1 MNRLSLAY
9 PILLIVLLSACNKPD
24 RLDASIRFDVDV
36 PATKTGTFI
45 NNESTDLRNACTP
58 APSGRG
64 QGIGIWAEMYRAGE
78 VTPVRNVFSG
88 VRLLYQTG
96 AHDSQ
101 ADHLSWNTDQNL
113 YWSPGERYYFRAY
126 YPDSLVPAGN
136 STASVL
142 FIDYRPEQLQ
152 EDLMFA
158 YWHTG
163 VIYFSGDTPSGSP
176 LPYTSTSTHIP
187 LQFHHALSALKFK
200 FKYSYPNEDHL
211 TACWLENTGS
221 SQFQTFGMLAYGSGG
236 VAAPSDDEVW
246 DRSTT
251 PDQVGRE
258 QLQWFQTVS
267 PAAGARLY
275 EWAAKEGYGP
285 QMTGPRAGANP
296 GDPELPA
303 VDCSAYSTAPANTQT
318 GSVFIENEGW
328 IYIIPQAIPTGTQI
342 CFMTQNNGDF
352 VYRVPFPASVGGDS
366 SFLRAKR
373 YEITLTINASDVDAL
388 ITILPWNKVDA
399 YHSIDFSD

>member
-88 VRLLYQTG
+88 VRLLYQAG

-101 ADHLSWNTDQNL
+101 NDHLSWNTDQNL
-113 YWSPGERYYFRAY
+113 YWSPGERYFFRAY
-126 YPDSLVPAGN
+126 YPDTLVPAGN

-152 EDLMFA
+152 EDLMLA

-163 VIYFSGDTPSGSP
+163 EIYFSGDPANGR
-176 LPYTSTSTHIP
+176 YTNTSTHIP
-187 LQFHHALSALKFK
+187 LQFHHALSALKFN
-200 FKYSYPNEDHL
+200 FKYSYPNDDKL
-211 TACWLENTGS
+211 TAFWLENTNSG
-221 SQFQTFGMLAYGSGG
+221 QFQTFGMLAYGSGG
-236 VAAPSDDEVW
+236 VAAPSDDVVW

-267 PAAGARLY
+267 PAAGVRLF
-275 EWAAKEGYGP
+275 EWAATEGNGP
-285 QMTGPRAGANP
+285 QFTGPRP
-296 GDPELPA
+296 GPQDPIIA
-303 VDCSAYSTAPANTQT
+303 SAYTTTPANTQT

-342 CFMTQNNGDF
+342 CFKTQNSGDF
-352 VYRVPFPASVGGDS
+352 VYRVNFPNSVGGDS

-388 ITILPWNKVDA
+388 ITILPWNKLDA
-399 YHSIDFSD
+399 FYSIDFSD